1 MISRRSPRPRDP
13 RTTTRSVRRCGK
25 FTRANSFPAKT
36 AKNLSIP
43 CAAGRFCATWFAR
56 WSARSSRLAA
66 AGSRRTTSCAS
77 TSCAT
82 APNPAQPCPRRVS
95 VWSPSSTKRLG
106 GSAFRRRA
114 SLAHHSFRKLYV
126 ELFPLFSDRITFM
139 AATAAPF
146 DSILSINPAT
156 GEIVTQF
163 PRTHASSLP
172 AIIARARSA
181 QNAWAKLPIV
191 GRCARLNVLR
201 QRMLASRDVLAD
213 AVVRESGKP
222 RVEALF
228 ADIFVALDTAAYFS
242 KHAARLL
249 SPEPVPHHSTPA
261 RMKSGRLV
269 YEPLGVIGIISSWN
283 YPLAIPL
290 SQIIPAVAAGNAV
303 VCKTSDFTPLCGALI
318 EQHFADA
325 RFPKDLVTV
334 VQGGAEVGQALID
347 TAPEK
352 VVFTGSVATGR
363 RVAEACARKLIPS
376 LLELAG
382 KDSMIVLGDAD
393 LDVASSAAV
402 WGSYTN
408 CGQVCLSVER
418 LFVERAVAEKFI
430 GLCVEKTK
438 KLRVGPGS
446 DPATD
451 VGPLI
456 RPQHV
461 RRMID
466 LVDDAVSRGANV
478 LCGGSACPELGPNF
492 FQPTVISGVDDSM
505 KLFQEETFGPILA
518 IQLVMDARQA
528 IALANDS
535 EFALS
540 ASVWT
545 GDLEGGK
552 RIARRLRAGAVMVN
566 DLISGFAIAEAP
578 HGGCGLSGW
587 GRTHG
592 KAGFQEMVHLK
603 YVDVDRLPRME
614 KPWWYR
620 YGGDLEM
627 AADAFLNFEFAGGLF
642 ARLRHGRAA
651 MKTMFRDHGL
661 K

>member
-1 MISRRSPRPRDP
+1 
-13 RTTTRSVRRCGK
+13 
-25 FTRANSFPAKT
+25 
-36 AKNLSIP
+36 
-43 CAAGRFCATWFAR
+43 
-56 WSARSSRLAA
+56 
-66 AGSRRTTSCAS
+66 
-77 TSCAT
+77 
-82 APNPAQPCPRRVS
+82 
-95 VWSPSSTKRLG
+95 
-106 GSAFRRRA
+106 
-114 SLAHHSFRKLYV
+114 
-126 ELFPLFSDRITFM
+126 M

-163 PRTHASSLP
+163 PRTHPSSLP

-318 EQHFADA
+318 EKLFADA
-325 RFPKDLVTV
+325 GFPKDLVTV

-376 LLELAG
+376 VLELGG
-382 KDSMIVLGDAD
+382 KDAMIVLGDAD

-418 LFVERAVAEKFI
+418 LFAEQSISEKFAA
-430 GLCVEKTK
+430 LCVEKTK
-438 KLRVGPGS
+438 KLRLGPGS

-456 RPQHV
+456 RPHHV
-461 RRMID
+461 QRMSSLIH
-466 LVDDAVSRGANV
+466 DAVQRGAKL
-478 LCGGSACPELGPNF
+478 LCGGRPRPDLGPNF
-492 FQPTVISGVDDSM
+492 FEPAVVADVDATM

-518 IQLVMDARQA
+518 IQTVRDAEEAVAR
-528 IALANDS
+528 ANDS
-535 EFALS
+535 PFALA

-545 GDLEGGK
+545 TDAARGEA
-552 RIARRLRAGAVMVN
+552 IASRLRAGAVMVN
-566 DLISGFAIAEAP
+566 DAISYFAIAEAP
-578 HGGCGLSGW
+578 HGGCGASGW

-592 KAGFQEMVHLK
+592 KAGLLEMVRTK
-603 YVDVDRLPRME
+603 YIDVDRLPGSE

-620 YGGDLEM
+620 YGADLERSANSFLQFELSGGI
-627 AADAFLNFEFAGGLF
+627 AARIRHAFGAL
-642 ARLRHGRAA
+642 
-651 MKTMFRDHGL
+651 KTMFRDHGM
-661 K
+661 